1 MCHTRKQTLLVLGQK
16 NSGTN
21 LKEACPVG
29 QKEGIGNM
37 KNFKLGLKQI
47 KHIVSKFIMRVKNQ
61 NGTPHL

>member
-1 MCHTRKQTLLVLGQK
+1 M
-16 NSGTN
+16 
-21 LKEACPVG
+21 G

-61 NGTPHL
+61 NGTPHLEAPEDGRTPNRDPEN